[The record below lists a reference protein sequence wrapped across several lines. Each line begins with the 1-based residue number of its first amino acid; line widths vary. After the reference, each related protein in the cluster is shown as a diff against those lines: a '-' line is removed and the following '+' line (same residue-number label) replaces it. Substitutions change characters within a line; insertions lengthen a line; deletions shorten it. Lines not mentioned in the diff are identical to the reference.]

1 MPPSRAIAP
10 VLVVSPLV
18 FAAAATAPLAAINLA
33 PSLDA
38 INGVVWGPPT
48 LWLIG
53 LTGVYLMVGLRLMPL
68 RRIGFGIRQA
78 LASIRSSRGEGDVS
92 AFASLTTALAATI
105 GTGNVAGVA
114 GAIAV
119 GGPGA
124 VFWMWL
130 IALVGMATKYAES
143 LLAVHYREVD
153 DLGEH
158 VGGPM
163 YFIRNGLGPRW
174 AWLGTLFAIF
184 GTLAGFG
191 IGNGVQAHELALAL
205 RTALNVP
212 ELLTGVV
219 MAAIAF
225 AVLIGGIERIGKVT
239 EVVVPFMALVYVGG
253 ALVIL
258 GLHAAEIPSALSLI
272 VSDAFSGQA
281 VAGGSLGVV
290 IQKGIARGVFS
301 NEAGLGTAPI
311 AQAAAKPGD
320 PVLQGAVAMLGTF
333 IDTIVV
339 CTMTALVIVI
349 SGEFM
354 GGQSGVALTMAAF
367 NHGLPGSAWLV
378 TFGTVFF
385 TGTTIL
391 GWGYYS
397 ERCLEFLVG
406 TRAIKPFRLVWVA
419 VVVIGAV
426 LSGGVIWTIAD
437 ILNALMAIPNL
448 IGVLLLSGTVFRLTR
463 AYRFEAAAEQPGS

>member
-1 MPPSRAIAP
+1 
-10 VLVVSPLV
+10 VLP
-18 FAAAATAPLAAINLA
+18 F
-33 PSLDA
+33 LDA
-38 INGVVWGPPT
+38 LNNVVWGPIT

-53 LTGVYLMVGLRLMPL
+53 LTGLYLMVGLGFMPL
-68 RRIGFGIRQA
+68 RRIGFGFRQA
-78 LASIRSSRGEGDVS
+78 LGSIRSSKGEGDVT
-92 AFASLTTALAATI
+92 AFEGLTTALAATI

-114 GAIAV
+114 GAIAT

-130 IALVGMATKYAES
+130 IAFVGMATKYAES
-143 LLAVHYREVD
+143 VLAVHYREVD

-163 YFIRNGLGPRW
+163 YFIRNGLGPGW
-174 AWLGTLFAIF
+174 GWLATLFALF

-191 IGNGVQAHELALAL
+191 IGNGVQAHEMALAL
-205 RTALNVP
+205 KTSLGVP

-219 MAAIAF
+219 MAAITF
-225 AVLIGGIERIGKVT
+225 LVLIGGIERIGKVT
-239 EVVVPFMALVYVGG
+239 EVVVPFMAIVYVVG

-258 GLHAAEIPSALSLI
+258 LVHLGEIPAALGVI
-272 VSDAFSGQA
+272 FNDAFTGQA
-281 VAGGSLGVV
+281 VAGGALGTV
-290 IQKGIARGVFS
+290 IQKGISRGVFS

-320 PVLQGAVAMLGTF
+320 PVLQGTVAMLGTF
-333 IDTIVV
+333 IDTIIV

-349 SGEFM
+349 SGLYT
-354 GGQSGVALTMAAF
+354 GDQSGVALTMAAF
-367 NHGLPGSAWLV
+367 DKGLPGASWLV

-397 ERCLEFLVG
+397 ERCLEFLAG
-406 TRAIKPFRLVWVA
+406 TRAIQPFRLVWVA

-426 LSGGVIWTIAD
+426 ATGGVIWTVAD
-437 ILNALMAIPNL
+437 ILNGLMAIPNL
-448 IGVLLLSGTVFRLTR
+448 IGLLLLSGTVFRLTR
-463 AYRFEAAAEQPGS
+463 EYSFKEAQQPASLPPER

>member
-1 MPPSRAIAP
+1 MP
-10 VLVVSPLV
+10 
-18 FAAAATAPLAAINLA
+18 F
-33 PSLDA
+33 LDA
-38 INGVVWGPPT
+38 LNSLVWGPLT
-48 LWLIG
+48 LWLLG
-53 LTGVYLMVGLRLMPL
+53 LTGLYLMVGLRFMPL
-68 RRIGFGIRQA
+68 RRLGYGFRQA
-78 LASIRSSRGEGDVS
+78 IDSIRNSQGEGDVT
-92 AFASLTTALAATI
+92 AFASLSTALAATI

-114 GAIAV
+114 GAISL

-124 VFWMWL
+124 IFWMWL

-143 LLAVHYREVD
+143 LLAVHHREVD

-174 AWLGTLFAIF
+174 AWMASLFAVF

-191 IGNGVQAHELALAL
+191 IGNGVQAHEMALAL
-205 RTALNVP
+205 NKSMGVP
-212 ELLTGVV
+212 ELATGLV
-219 MAAIAF
+219 MAVIAF

-239 EVVVPFMALVYVGG
+239 EVVVPLMATVYVGG

-258 GLHAAEIPSALSLI
+258 LAHIGEIPAAFGLI
-272 VSDAFSGQA
+272 FNDAFSGKA
-281 VAGGSLGVV
+281 AAGGALGTV
-290 IQKGIARGVFS
+290 IRAGISRGIFS
-301 NEAGLGTAPI
+301 NESGMGTAPI

-320 PVLQGAVAMLGTF
+320 PVLQGSVAMIGTF
-333 IDTIVV
+333 IDTIVI

-349 SGEFM
+349 SGLYGSGE
-354 GGQSGVALTMAAF
+354 SGVALTMSAF
-367 NHGLPGSAWLV
+367 DKGLPGSAWLV

-426 LSGGVIWTIAD
+426 ATGGVIWTIAD
-437 ILNALMAIPNL
+437 ILNGLMVIPNL

-463 AYRFEAAAEQPGS
+463 QYDFGATRS

>member
-1 MPPSRAIAP
+1 
-10 VLVVSPLV
+10 VLP
-18 FAAAATAPLAAINLA
+18 F
-33 PSLDA
+33 LDA
-38 INGVVWGPPT
+38 LNNVVWGPIT

-53 LTGVYLMVGLRLMPL
+53 LTGLYLMVGLGFMPL
-68 RRIGFGIRQA
+68 RRIGFGFRQA
-78 LASIRSSRGEGDVS
+78 LGSIRSSKGEGDVT
-92 AFASLTTALAATI
+92 AFEGLTTALAATI

-114 GAIAV
+114 GAIAT

-130 IALVGMATKYAES
+130 IAFVGMATKYAES
-143 LLAVHYREVD
+143 VLAVHYREVD

-163 YFIRNGLGPRW
+163 YFIRNGLGPGW
-174 AWLGTLFAIF
+174 GWLATLFALF

-191 IGNGVQAHELALAL
+191 IGNGVQAHEIALAL
-205 RTALNVP
+205 KTSLGVP

-219 MAAIAF
+219 MAAITF
-225 AVLIGGIERIGKVT
+225 LVLIGGIERIGKVT
-239 EVVVPFMALVYVGG
+239 EVVVPFMAIVYVVG

-258 GLHAAEIPSALSLI
+258 LVHLGEIPAALGVI
-272 VSDAFSGQA
+272 FNDAFTGQA
-281 VAGGSLGVV
+281 VAGGALGTV
-290 IQKGIARGVFS
+290 IQKGISRGVFS

-320 PVLQGAVAMLGTF
+320 PVLQGTVAMLGTF
-333 IDTIVV
+333 IDTIIV

-349 SGEFM
+349 SGLYT
-354 GGQSGVALTMAAF
+354 GDQSGVALTMAAF
-367 NHGLPGSAWLV
+367 DKGLPGASWLV

-397 ERCLEFLVG
+397 ERCLEFLAG
-406 TRAIKPFRLVWVA
+406 TRAIQPFRLVWVA

-426 LSGGVIWTIAD
+426 ATGGVIWTVAD
-437 ILNALMAIPNL
+437 ILNGLMAIPNL
-448 IGVLLLSGTVFRLTR
+448 IGLLLLSGTVFRLTR
-463 AYRFEAAAEQPGS
+463 EYSFKEAQQPASLPPER

>member
-1 MPPSRAIAP
+1 VAQSRRI
-10 VLVVSPLV
+10 
-18 FAAAATAPLAAINLA
+18 AAAA
-33 PSLDA
+33 LDLLNS
-38 INGVVWGPPT
+38 INGVVWGPIT

-53 LTGVYLMVGLRLMPL
+53 LTGLYLMLGLGFMPL
-68 RRIGFGIRQA
+68 RRIGFATRQA
-78 LASIRSSRGEGDVS
+78 IASIGSRKGEGDVN
-92 AFASLTTALAATI
+92 AFESLTTALAATI

-143 LLAVHYREVD
+143 LLAVHHREVD
-153 DLGEH
+153 PLGEH

-191 IGNGVQAHELALAL
+191 IGNGVQAHEMAK
-205 RTALNVP
+205 ALNTSFGVP
-212 ELLTGVV
+212 AIVTGVV
-219 MAAIAF
+219 MAVIAF
-225 AVLIGGIERIGKVT
+225 LVLIGGIERIGRVT
-239 EVVVPFMALVYVGG
+239 EVVVPVMAAVYVGG

-258 GLHAAEIPSALSLI
+258 LAHLGEIPAALATI
-272 VSDAFSGQA
+272 VRDAFSGEA
-281 VAGGSLGVV
+281 VAGGSLGLV
-290 IQKGIARGVFS
+290 IRQGIARGIFS

-311 AQAAAKPGD
+311 AQAAARPGD
-320 PVLQGAVAMLGTF
+320 PVLQGSVAMLGTF
-333 IDTIVV
+333 IDTIVI
-339 CTMTALVIVI
+339 CTMTALVIVL
-349 SGEFM
+349 SGLYS
-354 GGQSGVALTMAAF
+354 GGESGVALTMAAF
-367 NHGLPGSAWLV
+367 DKELPGGAWLV

-385 TGTTIL
+385 TATTIL

-406 TRAIKPFRLVWVA
+406 TGGIRPFRLVWVA

-426 LSGGVIWTIAD
+426 ASGGAIWTIAD
-437 ILNALMAIPNL
+437 ILNGLMAIPNL
-448 IGVLLLSGTVFRLTR
+448 IGLLLLSGTVFRLTR
-463 AYRFEAAAEQPGS
+463 DYDFAAVQLRNSRE

>member
-1 MPPSRAIAP
+1 M
-10 VLVVSPLV
+10 
-18 FAAAATAPLAAINLA
+18 
-33 PSLDA
+33 
-38 INGVVWGPPT
+38 VWGPIT

-53 LTGVYLMVGLRLMPL
+53 LTGLYLMVGLGFMPL
-68 RRIGFGIRQA
+68 RRIGFGFRQA
-78 LASIRSSRGEGDVS
+78 LGSIRSSKGEGDVT
-92 AFASLTTALAATI
+92 AFEGLTTALAATI

-114 GAIAV
+114 GAIAT

-130 IALVGMATKYAES
+130 IAFVGMATKYAES
-143 LLAVHYREVD
+143 VLAVHYREVD

-163 YFIRNGLGPRW
+163 YFIRNGLGPGW
-174 AWLGTLFAIF
+174 GWLATLFALF

-205 RTALNVP
+205 KTSLGVP

-219 MAAIAF
+219 MAAITF
-225 AVLIGGIERIGKVT
+225 LVLIGGIERIGKVT
-239 EVVVPFMALVYVGG
+239 EVVVPFMAIVYVVG

-258 GLHAAEIPSALSLI
+258 LVHLGEIPAALGVI
-272 VSDAFSGQA
+272 FNDAFTGQA
-281 VAGGSLGVV
+281 VAGGALGTV
-290 IQKGIARGVFS
+290 IQKGISRGVFS

-320 PVLQGAVAMLGTF
+320 PVLQGTVAMLGTF
-333 IDTIVV
+333 IDTIIV

-349 SGEFM
+349 SGLYT
-354 GGQSGVALTMAAF
+354 GDQSGVALTMAAF
-367 NHGLPGSAWLV
+367 DKGLPGASWLV

-397 ERCLEFLVG
+397 ERCLEFLAG
-406 TRAIKPFRLVWVA
+406 TRAIQPFRLVWVA

-426 LSGGVIWTIAD
+426 ATGGVIWTVAD
-437 ILNALMAIPNL
+437 ILNGLMAIPNL
-448 IGVLLLSGTVFRLTR
+448 IGLLLLSGTVFRLTR
-463 AYRFEAAAEQPGS
+463 EYSFKEAQQPASLPPER

>member
-1 MPPSRAIAP
+1 MLP
-10 VLVVSPLV
+10 
-18 FAAAATAPLAAINLA
+18 F
-33 PSLDA
+33 LDA
-38 INGVVWGPPT
+38 LNNVVWGPIT

-53 LTGVYLMVGLRLMPL
+53 LTGLYLMVGLGFMPL
-68 RRIGFGIRQA
+68 RRIGFGFRQA
-78 LASIRSSRGEGDVS
+78 LGSIRSSKGEGDVS
-92 AFASLTTALAATI
+92 AFAGLTTALAATI

-114 GAIAV
+114 GAIAT

-130 IALVGMATKYAES
+130 IAFVGLATKYAES
-143 LLAVHYREVD
+143 VLAVHYREMD
-153 DLGEH
+153 DMGEH

-163 YFIRNGLGPRW
+163 YFIRNGLGPGW
-174 AWLGTLFAIF
+174 GWLATLFALF

-191 IGNGVQAHELALAL
+191 IGNGVQAHEMALAL
-205 RTALNVP
+205 KTSLGVP

-219 MAAIAF
+219 MAGITF
-225 AVLIGGIERIGKVT
+225 LVLIGGIERIGKVT
-239 EVVVPFMALVYVGG
+239 EVVVPFMAIVYVAG

-258 GLHAAEIPSALSLI
+258 LAHLGEIPAALGVI
-272 VSDAFSGQA
+272 FNDAFTGQA
-281 VAGGSLGVV
+281 VAGGALGTV
-290 IQKGIARGVFS
+290 IQKGISRGVFS

-320 PVLQGAVAMLGTF
+320 PVLQGTVAMLGTF
-333 IDTIVV
+333 IDTIIV

-349 SGEFM
+349 SGLYTGEAR
-354 GGQSGVALTMAAF
+354 GVALTMAAF
-367 NHGLPGSAWLV
+367 DKGLPGAAWLV

-397 ERCLEFLVG
+397 ERCLEFLAG
-406 TRAIKPFRLVWVA
+406 TRAIQPFRLVWVA

-426 LSGGVIWTIAD
+426 ATGGVIWTVAD
-437 ILNALMAIPNL
+437 ILNGLMAIPNL
-448 IGVLLLSGTVFRLTR
+448 IGLLLLSGTVFRLTR
-463 AYRFEAAAEQPGS
+463 EYSFKEEQQPEALPPQR

>member
-1 MPPSRAIAP
+1 
-10 VLVVSPLV
+10 VLP
-18 FAAAATAPLAAINLA
+18 F
-33 PSLDA
+33 LDA
-38 INGVVWGPPT
+38 LNNMVWGPIT

-53 LTGVYLMVGLRLMPL
+53 LTGLYLMVGLGFMPL
-68 RRIGFGIRQA
+68 RRIGFGFRQA
-78 LASIRSSRGEGDVS
+78 LGSIRSSKGEGDVT
-92 AFASLTTALAATI
+92 AFEGLTTALAATI

-114 GAIAV
+114 GAIAT

-130 IALVGMATKYAES
+130 IAFVGMATKYAES
-143 LLAVHYREVD
+143 VLAVHYREVD

-163 YFIRNGLGPRW
+163 YFIRNGLGPGW
-174 AWLGTLFAIF
+174 GWLATLFALF

-205 RTALNVP
+205 KTSLGVP

-219 MAAIAF
+219 MAAITF
-225 AVLIGGIERIGKVT
+225 LVLIGGIERIGKVT
-239 EVVVPFMALVYVGG
+239 EVVVPFMAIVYVVG

-258 GLHAAEIPSALSLI
+258 LVHLGEIPAALGVI
-272 VSDAFSGQA
+272 FNDAFTGQA
-281 VAGGSLGVV
+281 VAGGALGTV
-290 IQKGIARGVFS
+290 IQKGISRGVFS

-320 PVLQGAVAMLGTF
+320 PVLQGTVAMLGTF
-333 IDTIVV
+333 IDTIIV

-349 SGEFM
+349 SGLYT
-354 GGQSGVALTMAAF
+354 GDQSGVALTMAAF
-367 NHGLPGSAWLV
+367 DKGLPGASWLV

-397 ERCLEFLVG
+397 ERCLEFLAG
-406 TRAIKPFRLVWVA
+406 TRAIQPFRLVWVA

-426 LSGGVIWTIAD
+426 ATGGVIWTVAD
-437 ILNALMAIPNL
+437 ILNGLMAIPNL
-448 IGVLLLSGTVFRLTR
+448 IGLLLLSGTVFRLTR
-463 AYRFEAAAEQPGS
+463 EYSFKEAQQPASLPPER

>member
-1 MPPSRAIAP
+1 
-10 VLVVSPLV
+10 VLP
-18 FAAAATAPLAAINLA
+18 F
-33 PSLDA
+33 LDA
-38 INGVVWGPPT
+38 LNNVVWGPIT

-53 LTGVYLMVGLRLMPL
+53 LTGLYLMVGLGFMPL
-68 RRIGFGIRQA
+68 RRIGFGFRQA
-78 LASIRSSRGEGDVS
+78 LGSIRGSKGEGDVS
-92 AFASLTTALAATI
+92 AFAGLTTALAATI

-114 GAIAV
+114 GAIAT

-130 IALVGMATKYAES
+130 IAFVGMATKYAES

-153 DLGEH
+153 ELGEH

-163 YFIRNGLGPRW
+163 YFIRNGLGPGW
-174 AWLGTLFAIF
+174 GWLATLFALF

-191 IGNGVQAHELALAL
+191 IGNGVQAHEMALAL
-205 RTALNVP
+205 KTSLGVP

-219 MAAIAF
+219 MAVITF
-225 AVLIGGIERIGKVT
+225 LVLIGGIERIGKVT
-239 EVVVPFMALVYVGG
+239 EVVVPFMAIVYVAG

-258 GLHAAEIPSALSLI
+258 LVHIGEIPAALGVI
-272 VSDAFSGQA
+272 FNDAFTGQA
-281 VAGGSLGVV
+281 VAGGALGTV
-290 IQKGIARGVFS
+290 IQKGISRGVFS

-320 PVLQGAVAMLGTF
+320 PVLQGTVAMLGTF
-333 IDTIVV
+333 IDTIIV

-349 SGEFM
+349 SGLYT
-354 GGQSGVALTMAAF
+354 GDQSGVALTMAAF
-367 NHGLPGSAWLV
+367 DKGLPGAAWLV

-397 ERCLEFLVG
+397 ERCLEFLAG
-406 TRAIKPFRLVWVA
+406 TRAIKPFRLLWVA

-426 LSGGVIWTIAD
+426 ATGGVIWTVAD
-437 ILNALMAIPNL
+437 ILNGLMAIPNL
-448 IGVLLLSGTVFRLTR
+448 IGLLLLSGTVFRLTR
-463 AYRFEAAAEQPGS
+463 AYTFQEAEQQAALPSQR

>member
-1 MPPSRAIAP
+1 MP
-10 VLVVSPLV
+10 
-18 FAAAATAPLAAINLA
+18 F
-33 PSLDA
+33 LDEL
-38 INGVVWGPPT
+38 NNVVWGPIT
-48 LWLIG
+48 LCLIG
-53 LTGVYLMVGLRLMPL
+53 FTGLYLMVGLRFMPL
-68 RRIGFGIRQA
+68 RRLGFGFRQA
-78 LASIRSSRGEGDVS
+78 LGSIRSSRGEGDVS
-92 AFASLTTALAATI
+92 AFEGLTTALAATI

-114 GAIAV
+114 GAIAT

-130 IALVGMATKYAES
+130 IAFVGLATKYAES

-163 YFIRNGLGPRW
+163 YFIRNGLGPGW
-174 AWLGTLFAIF
+174 GWLATLFALF

-191 IGNGVQAHELALAL
+191 IGNGVQAHEMALAL
-205 RTALNVP
+205 RTSLGVP
-212 ELLTGVV
+212 ELATGIV
-219 MAAIAF
+219 MAVITF
-225 AVLIGGIERIGKVT
+225 LVLIGGIERIGKVT
-239 EVVVPFMALVYVGG
+239 EVVVPFMAIVYVGG
-253 ALVIL
+253 SLVIL
-258 GLHAAEIPSALSLI
+258 LAHLGEIPAALGVILQ
-272 VSDAFSGQA
+272 DAFTGQA
-281 VAGGSLGVV
+281 VAGGALGTV

-320 PVLQGAVAMLGTF
+320 PVLQGTVAMLGTF
-333 IDTIVV
+333 IDTIIV

-349 SGEFM
+349 SGLYT
-354 GGQSGVALTMAAF
+354 GDQRGVALTMAAF
-367 NHGLPGSAWLV
+367 DKGLPGAAWLV

-397 ERCLEFLVG
+397 ERCLEFLAG
-406 TRAIKPFRLVWVA
+406 TAAIKPFRLLWVA

-426 LSGGVIWTIAD
+426 ATGGVIWTVAD
-437 ILNALMAIPNL
+437 ILNGLMAIPNL
-448 IGVLLLSGTVFRLTR
+448 IGLLLLSGTVFRLTR
-463 AYRFEAAAEQPGS
+463 QYDFKGFGATSTNPSI

>member
-1 MPPSRAIAP
+1 MLS
-10 VLVVSPLV
+10 
-18 FAAAATAPLAAINLA
+18 F
-33 PSLDA
+33 LDA
-38 INGVVWGPPT
+38 LNNVVWGPIT

-53 LTGVYLMVGLRLMPL
+53 LTGLYLMVGLRFMPL
-68 RRIGFGIRQA
+68 RRIGFGFRQA
-78 LASIRSSRGEGDVS
+78 LGSIRSSRGEGDVT
-92 AFASLTTALAATI
+92 AFEGLTTALAATI

-114 GAIAV
+114 GAIAT

-143 LLAVHYREVD
+143 VLAVHYREVD
-153 DLGEH
+153 ELGEH

-163 YFIRNGLGPRW
+163 YFIRNGLGSGW
-174 AWLGTLFAIF
+174 GWLASLFALF

-191 IGNGVQAHELALAL
+191 IGNGVQAHEMALAL
-205 RTALNVP
+205 KTSLGVP

-219 MAAIAF
+219 MAVITF
-225 AVLIGGIERIGKVT
+225 LVLIGGIERIGKVT
-239 EVVVPFMALVYVGG
+239 EVVVPFMAIVYVLG

-258 GLHAAEIPSALSLI
+258 LAHLGEIPAALGVI
-272 VSDAFSGQA
+272 FNDAFTGQA
-281 VAGGSLGVV
+281 VAGGALGTV
-290 IQKGIARGVFS
+290 IQKGISRGVFS

-320 PVLQGAVAMLGTF
+320 PVLQGTVAMLGTF
-333 IDTIVV
+333 IDTILV

-349 SGEFM
+349 SGLYT
-354 GGQSGVALTMAAF
+354 GDQSGVALTMAAF
-367 NHGLPGSAWLV
+367 DKGLPGAAWLV

-397 ERCLEFLVG
+397 ERCLEFLAG
-406 TRAIKPFRLVWVA
+406 TRAIQPFRLVWVA

-426 LSGGVIWTIAD
+426 ATGGVIWTIAD
-437 ILNALMAIPNL
+437 ILNGLMAIPNL
-448 IGVLLLSGTVFRLTR
+448 IGLLLLSGTAFRLTR
-463 AYRFEAAAEQPGS
+463 EYDFKS

>member
-1 MPPSRAIAP
+1 
-10 VLVVSPLV
+10 VLP
-18 FAAAATAPLAAINLA
+18 F
-33 PSLDA
+33 LDA
-38 INGVVWGPPT
+38 LNNVVWGPIT

-53 LTGVYLMVGLRLMPL
+53 LTGFYLMVGLGFMPL
-68 RRIGFGIRQA
+68 RRIGFGFRQA
-78 LASIRSSRGEGDVS
+78 LGSIRSSKGEGDVT
-92 AFASLTTALAATI
+92 AFEGLTTALAATI

-114 GAIAV
+114 GAIAT

-130 IALVGMATKYAES
+130 IAFVGMATKYAES
-143 LLAVHYREVD
+143 VLAVHYREVD
-153 DLGEH
+153 DRGEH

-163 YFIRNGLGPRW
+163 YFIRNGLGPGW
-174 AWLGTLFAIF
+174 GWLATLFALF

-191 IGNGVQAHELALAL
+191 IGNGVQAHEMALAL
-205 RTALNVP
+205 KTSLGVP

-219 MAAIAF
+219 MAVITF
-225 AVLIGGIERIGKVT
+225 LVLIGGIERIGKVT
-239 EVVVPFMALVYVGG
+239 EVVVPFMAIVYVVG

-258 GLHAAEIPSALSLI
+258 LVHLGEIPAALGVI
-272 VSDAFSGQA
+272 FNDAFTGQA
-281 VAGGSLGVV
+281 VAGGALGTV
-290 IQKGIARGVFS
+290 IQKGISRGVFS

-320 PVLQGAVAMLGTF
+320 PVLQGTVAMLGTF
-333 IDTIVV
+333 IDTIIV

-349 SGEFM
+349 SGLYT
-354 GGQSGVALTMAAF
+354 GDQSGVALTMAAF
-367 NHGLPGSAWLV
+367 DKGLPGASWLV

-397 ERCLEFLVG
+397 ERCLEFLAG
-406 TRAIKPFRLVWVA
+406 TRAIQPFRLVWVA

-426 LSGGVIWTIAD
+426 ATGGVIWTVAD
-437 ILNALMAIPNL
+437 ILNGLMAIPNL
-448 IGVLLLSGTVFRLTR
+448 IGLLLLSGTVFRLTR
-463 AYRFEAAAEQPGS
+463 EYSFKEAQQPASLPPER

>member
-1 MPPSRAIAP
+1 
-10 VLVVSPLV
+10 VLP
-18 FAAAATAPLAAINLA
+18 F
-33 PSLDA
+33 LDA
-38 INGVVWGPPT
+38 LNNVVWGPIT

-53 LTGVYLMVGLRLMPL
+53 LTGLYLMVGLGFMPL
-68 RRIGFGIRQA
+68 RRIGFGFRQA
-78 LASIRSSRGEGDVS
+78 LGSIRSSKGEGDVT
-92 AFASLTTALAATI
+92 AFEGLTTALAATI

-114 GAIAV
+114 GAIAT

-130 IALVGMATKYAES
+130 IAFVGMATKYAES
-143 LLAVHYREVD
+143 VLAVHYREVD

-163 YFIRNGLGPRW
+163 YFIRNGLGPGW
-174 AWLGTLFAIF
+174 GWLATLFALF

-191 IGNGVQAHELALAL
+191 IGNGVQAHEMALAL
-205 RTALNVP
+205 KTSLGVP

-219 MAAIAF
+219 MAVITF
-225 AVLIGGIERIGKVT
+225 LVLIGGIERIGKVT
-239 EVVVPFMALVYVGG
+239 EVVVPFMAIVYVVG
-253 ALVIL
+253 ALVIMLVHL
-258 GLHAAEIPSALSLI
+258 GEIPAALGVI
-272 VSDAFSGQA
+272 FNDAFTGQA
-281 VAGGSLGVV
+281 VAGGALGTV
-290 IQKGIARGVFS
+290 IQKGISRGVFS

-320 PVLQGAVAMLGTF
+320 PVLQGTVAMLGTF
-333 IDTIVV
+333 IDTIIV

-349 SGEFM
+349 SGLYT
-354 GGQSGVALTMAAF
+354 GDQSGVALTMAAF
-367 NHGLPGSAWLV
+367 DKGLPGASWLV

-397 ERCLEFLVG
+397 ERCLEFLAG
-406 TRAIKPFRLVWVA
+406 TRAIQPFRLVWVA

-426 LSGGVIWTIAD
+426 ATGGVIWTVAD
-437 ILNALMAIPNL
+437 ILNGLMAIPNL
-448 IGVLLLSGTVFRLTR
+448 IGLLLLSGTVFRLTR
-463 AYRFEAAAEQPGS
+463 EYSFKEAQQPASLPPER

>member
-1 MPPSRAIAP
+1 
-10 VLVVSPLV
+10 VLP
-18 FAAAATAPLAAINLA
+18 F
-33 PSLDA
+33 LDA
-38 INGVVWGPPT
+38 LNNAVWGPIT

-53 LTGVYLMVGLRLMPL
+53 LTGLYLMVGLGFMPL
-68 RRIGFGIRQA
+68 RRIGFGFRQA
-78 LASIRSSRGEGDVS
+78 LGSIRGSKGEGDVT
-92 AFASLTTALAATI
+92 AFEGLTTALAATI

-114 GAIAV
+114 GAIAT

-130 IALVGMATKYAES
+130 IAFVGMATKYAES

-153 DLGEH
+153 ELGEH

-163 YFIRNGLGPRW
+163 YFIRNGLGPGW
-174 AWLGTLFAIF
+174 GWLATLFALF

-191 IGNGVQAHELALAL
+191 IGNGVQAHEMALAL
-205 RTALNVP
+205 KTSLGVP
-212 ELLTGVV
+212 ELLTGLV
-219 MAAIAF
+219 MAVITF
-225 AVLIGGIERIGKVT
+225 LVLIGGIERIGKVT
-239 EVVVPFMALVYVGG
+239 EVVVPFMAIVYVSG

-258 GLHAAEIPSALSLI
+258 LVHFGEIPAALGVI
-272 VSDAFSGQA
+272 FNDAFTGQA
-281 VAGGSLGVV
+281 VAGGALGTV
-290 IQKGIARGVFS
+290 IQKGISRGVFS

-320 PVLQGAVAMLGTF
+320 PVLQGTVAMLGTF
-333 IDTIVV
+333 IDTIIV

-349 SGEFM
+349 SGLYT
-354 GGQSGVALTMAAF
+354 GDKSGVALTMAAF
-367 NHGLPGSAWLV
+367 DKGLPGAAWLV

-397 ERCLEFLVG
+397 ERCLEFLAG
-406 TRAIKPFRLVWVA
+406 TRAIKPFRLLWVA

-426 LSGGVIWTIAD
+426 ATGGVIWTVAD
-437 ILNALMAIPNL
+437 ILNGLMAIPNL
-448 IGVLLLSGTVFRLTR
+448 IGLLLLSGTVFRLTR
-463 AYRFEAAAEQPGS
+463 AYSFQEADQQAALPPQR